1 MVVISKGIF
10 AKKAP
15 HKNKSWDFF
24 GNFAYVPVTKPA
36 PITMAIHGF
45 KWGPFYKRPKI
56 HGFAWGHFTPGGG
69 VITLTTLVITGSRVH
84 LVRVDQFF
92 FGFVD
97 ASHPKRM

>member
-1 MVVISKGIF
+1 MPLTKIRVRISLEILPRF
-10 AKKAP
+10 I
-15 HKNKSWDFF
+15 D
-24 GNFAYVPVTKPA
+24 VPVTKPA

-84 LVRVDQFF
+84 LVRGDQFF
-92 FGFVD
+92 LGFVD
-97 ASHPKRM
+97 ASHRKRM